1 MEMESGRHSR
11 RVRARR
17 AAVTARPAVELMVPQ
32 AAGDWGGVGRRP
44 RRVDTLSL
52 RAPVMAA
59 TTVAP
64 PGGSTMRGSSHA
76 AALRAR
82 PRAAVAAGP
91 ARRGRA
97 ARAAAAEAG
106 QQQTVKAE
114 DFIRPHLKTMQAYT
128 PIEPFEVRLD
138 MHHHQPLLCCAPF
151 KRPVLP
157 AASGSQGQC
166 HPGTLLEVDGPSCKG
181 FNRVAH
187 RHPFPDNEQVSRSA
201 GAHQSMHRYGDTI
214 GRC

>member
-128 PIEPFEVRLD
+128 PLEPFEVHHH
-138 MHHHQPLLCCAPF
+138 MHHHQPLLA
-151 KRPVLP
+151 VLRSSALYCRLLVVP
-157 AASGSQGQC
+157 RDSVTPGRCWRWTARAARASTGL
-166 HPGTLLEVDGPSCKG
+166 HIVI
-181 FNRVAH
+181 
-187 RHPFPDNEQVSRSA
+187 PFPTSK
-201 GAHQSMHRYGDTI
+201 
-214 GRC
+214 